1 MNKKMLAALLAVSCA
16 GAVALTACNGDTQG
30 SSSSAESS
38 LESSAESSAEES
50 SQAASEPSEAPQT
63 LTVEQAE
70 QLVRDSLPI
79 DFEGLTISLNDDSR
93 SWNGRTYYHFLLDN
107 DQVTLETSVM
117 VDQEN
122 GQVFTYYPD
131 GSAYAPDDDPFC

>member
-50 SQAASEPSEAPQT
+50 SQAASEPSEVPQT

-79 DFEGLTISLNDDSR
+79 DFEGLTIS
-93 SWNGRTYYHFLLDN
+93 
-107 DQVTLETSVM
+107 
-117 VDQEN
+117 
-122 GQVFTYYPD
+122 
-131 GSAYAPDDDPFC
+131 